1 MIYEKL
7 TTYTKV
13 AVSVALHHLPYTTKP
28 IFKLIKFARG
38 EQEFKKSAV
47 KYLKEKVKA
56 HKKAIQHIRGGG
68 M

>member
-1 MIYEKL
+1 MKYEKL

-13 AVSVALHHLPYTTKP
+13 AASIALHHLPYLTKP
-28 IFKLIKFARG
+28 IFKLVEFARNEKEFKRNVIKF
-38 EQEFKKSAV
+38 
-47 KYLKEKVKA
+47 LKEKVKA